1 MFPLWYWRFIEL
13 KNLFVMINQLQQTKL
28 AYLAQKLGFDLK
40 DTQQTHRR
48 VYDTVNVTGAGQFS
62 FFTNFAG
69 KTLADTN
76 LTSGK
81 LDSSEAFVIK
91 QVGFTDPNIAQYANG
106 GAVFSIL
113 IGGQT
118 VVKKFPLILGVN
130 TFHVEQ
136 VVDTIDEA
144 GEEVPNLR
152 LLTNI
157 VVPPQVEFEVIFEN
171 FSGNIGPISCFL
183 DGFGVI
189 FNPQMSL

>member
-1 MFPLWYWRFIEL
+1 
-13 KNLFVMINQLQQTKL
+13 MINQLQQTKL
-28 AYLAQKLGFDLK
+28 SYLAEKLGFDLK

-48 VYDTVNVTGAGQFS
+48 VYDTVNVLNDGQFS

-91 QVGFTDPNIAQYANG
+91 QIGFTDNNEFNYSAG
-106 GAVFSIL
+106 GATFSIL

-118 VVKKFPLILGVN
+118 VVKKFPLILATN
-130 TFHVEQ
+130 SFHMEQLTDTFDQ
-136 VVDTIDEA
+136 NQFP
-144 GEEVPNLR
+144 VPNMR

-171 FSGNIGPISCFL
+171 FGNGNILDITCFL

>member
-1 MFPLWYWRFIEL
+1 
-13 KNLFVMINQLQQTKL
+13 MINQLQQTKL
-28 AYLAQKLGFDLK
+28 SYLAEKLGFDLK

-48 VYDTVNVTGAGQFS
+48 VYDTVDVNGDGQFS

-91 QVGFTDPNIAQYANG
+91 QIGFNDPTVSEYFNNG
-106 GAVFSIL
+106 ATYSVL

-118 VVKKFPLILGVN
+118 VIKKFPLILATEN
-130 TFHVEQ
+130 FHIEQ
-136 VVDTIDEA
+136 ITDAVDTTL
-144 GEEVPNLR
+144 GEENIPNMR

-157 VVPPQVEFEVIFEN
+157 VVPPQVEFELILEN
-171 FSGNIGPISCFL
+171 FAGNIGPITCFL
-183 DGFGVI
+183 DGYGVI